1 MENTESIERQIEA
14 ILSDKTKT
22 LQVTERTREILA
34 IIAKYDVV
42 LGDFLL
48 WLEKHYNGSDKT
60 TDEACEALR
69 PCREYLQTWLLHS
82 IAENTAGLP
91 FEGI

>member
-1 MENTESIERQIEA
+1 MENTLSIERQIEA

-34 IIAKYDVV
+34 IIANYDVV
-42 LGDFLL
+42 LGDFLQ
-48 WLEKHYNGSDKT
+48 WLEKHYNESDER
-60 TDEACEALR
+60 TDEVCEALR

-82 IAENTAGLP
+82 IRENTGGVP